1 MNMKAVVYFSKLTTL
16 KEIVAETGHRNWEDL
31 GHDSRTVRNFLAA
44 ASAFAWKQLII
55 NYSITITR

>member
-44 ASAFAWKQLII
+44 ASPLLG
-55 NYSITITR
+55 NS